1 MTGFRRVFS
10 PLGWVKSPSR
20 SLFVRLF
27 LALFGVIVLAF
38 GAHAWVNVRT
48 TRAQWNRTVLAFAQ
62 RYSNLIEGSTRH
74 AMMLNR
80 KEDVQEILEGVGGE
94 PGVEDLRIY
103 DKRGT
108 IIFSTHAADMGQA
121 VDLHAEA
128 CVVCHSGERPL
139 HAIAT
144 NGPAVRIYDDPVAGR
159 VLGLINPIEN
169 RRECSAAACHAHP
182 ADQSVLGVLDV
193 KMSLA
198 QADATLAAA
207 RRQFVAAAALTAL
220 LVGLASA
227 VFTYRSVH
235 RPVRALIAGA
245 RRIANGDL
253 GTAIHVERSDEMG
266 QLGEAF
272 NRMSADLRQARAEL
286 QAWSD
291 RLETSLVQRTDEL
304 NRTQRQVV
312 HMEKMASLGK
322 LAATVAHELNNPLAG
337 ILNYAKLVGRSLRE
351 TELPEA
357 ERRELLRCLELI
369 HKEAG
374 RCGDIVRNLLLFAR
388 QSGGEPALVSLDR
401 AIESAVML
409 IRHHIEMTGIELE
422 TRLLE
427 PGQDQVVC
435 DGNQIEQ
442 ALVALL
448 VNAVEAMPGG
458 GHLAVRAL
466 DRGESVALEIEDS
479 GTGIPSEILP
489 HIFEPFFSTK
499 DKAEGVGLGLA
510 VAYGIVQRHGGEIAV
525 DSVVGRGTK
534 FTITL
539 PRRPAG
545 NATAQRE
552 VQDERREQQAAL
564 ERIDRG

>member
-27 LALFGVIVLAF
+27 LALFAVIVLAF
-38 GAHAWVNVRT
+38 GAYAWVNVRT

-169 RRECSAAACHAHP
+169 RPECSAAACHAHP

-245 RRIANGDL
+245 RRIAGGDL
-253 GTAIHVERSDEMG
+253 DTAIHVERSDEMG

-337 ILNYAKLVGRSLRE
+337 ILNYAKLVDRYLSEARPEDREEIQRFLR
-351 TELPEA
+351 
-357 ERRELLRCLELI
+357 I
-369 HKEAG
+369 IQQEAG
-374 RCGDIVRNLLLFAR
+374 RCGKIVRNFLLFSR
-388 QSGGEPALVSLDR
+388 QSGGEMLVQPLNPVIEHALAIVRHHLEMRRVALVWEPLPGGGLD
-401 AIESAVML
+401 E
-409 IRHHIEMTGIELE
+409 G
-422 TRLLE
+422 
-427 PGQDQVVC
+427 QVVC
-435 DGNQIEQ
+435 DAGQIQQ
-442 ALVALL
+442 ALVDLF
-448 VNAVEAMPGG
+448 VNAVEAMPEGG
-458 GHLAVRAL
+458 TLTVGVRGL
-466 DRGESVALEIEDS
+466 EDQVEISVADT
-479 GTGIPSEILP
+479 GVGIPPDALP
-489 HIFEPFFSTK
+489 RIFEPFFTTK
-499 DKAEGVGLGLA
+499 EAGSGAGLGLP
-510 VAYGIVQRHGGEIAV
+510 VVYGIVERHGGRIDV
-525 DSVVGRGTK
+525 DSRVGTGTT
-534 FTITL
+534 FRLTL
-539 PRRPAG
+539 PRRQGASS
-545 NATAQRE
+545 
-552 VQDERREQQAAL
+552 
-564 ERIDRG
+564 